1 MHVVYRAMEI
11 SAIIP
16 ADHPNVQD
24 RHSLAKFKQTSELKT
39 KIY

>member
-1 MHVVYRAMEI
+1 MILQCSEQLLRDYMHVVYRATEI

-24 RHSLAKFKQTSELKT
+24 TL
-39 KIY
+39 